1 MWKNRGIKKLRLSS
15 ALLTILATSV
25 TWNFA
30 VSIPAI
36 ANANSDNRISALENQ
51 DNSPEPI
58 LIKQPKTIIPLLAS
72 IRELKVTQPSTLIQN
87 PPPKLKT
94 EEKIAQE
101 PDVSPTVPDD
111 QPESPTIP
119 DNQLE
124 PPTTPNNQPELPTTP
139 DNQPESPTTPDN
151 QLEPPTTPDN
161 QPESPT
167 TPNNQPESQAESRV
181 LVAEVDVTGV
191 DERLT
196 EIVYDTIDTK
206 PGRTTTRTQLQ
217 EDINA
222 IYAVGFFQN
231 VEVIPEDTPLGVKI
245 TFAVVPNPVLNEV
258 TIQTL
263 PDDVSKQVLPSEVLT
278 EIFSPGYGE
287 LLNLRDL
294 QEGIKQV
301 NQWYSD
307 NGYELAQVVG
317 SPEVNQDGT
326 VVLVVAEGVIE
337 NIKVSFI
344 DEEDE
349 PTEGKTRDFIITR
362 EIELQPGDVFN
373 RNTAQRDLQRV
384 FGLGIFEDIRLSFEP
399 GEDPSQVVINVIV
412 IENSTGSIAAGAG
425 FSSSSGLF
433 GTVSYQQQNLGGN
446 NQTIGTEFQLGE
458 RELLFDVS
466 FTDPWIGGDPYR
478 TSYTVNG
485 FRRRSISLV
494 FDGDDNEIR
503 TEDGDDRPRVV
514 RTGGGVNFSR
524 PLSTSVFEEADW
536 TLNTGFQYQRAVIK
550 NSDGDVAPIS
560 REEDG
565 SENLAFSDSGED
577 DLFIVRF
584 GATRDKRNSRLQPT
598 KGSLL
603 RFGMDQT
610 IPIGSGSIFFNRL
623 RGSFSYFIPTSIIN
637 ITEGPQAFAFNVQA
651 GGVIGDLPP
660 YEAFVVGGSN
670 SVRGYREGEVANGRA
685 FLQGTVEY
693 RFPVFRIVGGALF
706 ADYGTVLGTDWNVP
720 GEPSIVR
727 GLPGSG
733 FGYGLGVRV
742 RSPLGP
748 IRVDYAIN
756 QDGDSRIHFGIGE
769 RF

>member
-1 MWKNRGIKKLRLSS
+1 MRLSS
-15 ALLTILATSV
+15 ALSTILATSL

-30 VSIPAI
+30 LTIQAI
-36 ANANSDNRISALENQ
+36 ASPTLDKRINQLANPATAT
-51 DNSPEPI
+51 SPEPI
-58 LIKQPKTIIPLLAS
+58 LIKQPKANPLLAS
-72 IRELKVTQPSTLIQN
+72 IRELQVTQPSTLIEN
-87 PPPKLKT
+87 PLPP
-94 EEKIAQE
+94 EELIEIAQE
-101 PDVSPTVPDD
+101 ADSTED
-111 QPESPTIP
+111 IP
-119 DNQLE
+119 
-124 PPTTPNNQPELPTTP
+124 
-139 DNQPESPTTPDN
+139 S
-151 QLEPPTTPDN
+151 
-161 QPESPT
+161 T
-167 TPNNQPESQAESRV
+167 TPNNQPESQPESRV
-181 LVAEVDVTGV
+181 LVAEVNVTGV
-191 DERLT
+191 DEELK

-206 PGRTTTRTQLQ
+206 PGRTTTRSQLQ

-231 VEVIPEDTPLGVKI
+231 VEVIPEDTPLGVRI
-245 TFAVVPNPVLNEV
+245 TFAVVANPILNEV
-258 TIQTL
+258 AIQTVP
-263 PDDVSKQVLPSEVLT
+263 PDSSQQVLPPEVVT

-294 QEGIKQV
+294 QEGIKQI
-301 NQWYSD
+301 NEWYST

-326 VVLVVAEGVIE
+326 VILVVAEGIIE
-337 NIKVSFI
+337 SIEVSFI

-399 GEDPSQVVINVIV
+399 GEDPSKVIINVIV
-412 IENSTGSIAAGAG
+412 LENSTGSIAAGAG

-494 FDGDDNEIR
+494 FDGDDNDIR
-503 TEDGDDRPRVV
+503 TENGNDSPRVV

-524 PLSTSVFEEADW
+524 PLSKSVFEPADW

-550 NSDGDVAPIS
+550 NADGDVSPIS

-565 SENLAFSDSGED
+565 SQNLAFSDSGED
-577 DLFIVRF
+577 DLFFVRF

-598 KGSLL
+598 RGSLL
-603 RFGMDQT
+603 RFGLDQT
-610 IPIGSGSIFFNRL
+610 IPLGSGSILFSRV
-623 RGSFSYFIPTSIIN
+623 RSSFSYFIPTN
-637 ITEGPQAFAFNVQA
+637 LLKITEGPQAFAFNIQA
-651 GGVIGDLPP
+651 GTVIGDLPP

-670 SVRGYREGEVANGRA
+670 SVRGYREGEVGNGRA
-685 FLQGTVEY
+685 YLQGTVEY

-706 ADYGTVLGTDWNVP
+706 ADYGTVLGTDSNVP

-756 QDGDSRIHFGIGE
+756 EDGDSRIHFGIGE

>member
-1 MWKNRGIKKLRLSS
+1 MNQPTAKKLLQYWLFYGCVEKSRNQKLRLSS

-25 TWNFA
+25 AWNFA

-36 ANANSDNRISALENQ
+36 ANANSDNRINALENQ

-58 LIKQPKTIIPLLAS
+58 LIKQPKTIPLLAS
-72 IRELKVTQPSTLIQN
+72 IRELRVTQPSTLLQN
-87 PPPKLKT
+87 PLPKPNI

-101 PDVSPTVPDD
+101 PDVVPTDPDD
-111 QPESPTIP
+111 QPEFPTAPDSQLESPTA
-119 DNQLE
+119 
-124 PPTTPNNQPELPTTP
+124 PN
-139 DNQPESPTTPDN
+139 NQPESPTVPDG
-151 QLEPPTTPDN
+151 QL
-161 QPESPT
+161 ESPT
-167 TPNNQPESQAESRV
+167 APNNQPESQAESRV

-245 TFAVVPNPVLNEV
+245 TFAVVPNPILNEV
-258 TIQTL
+258 TVETL
-263 PDDVSKQVLPSEVLT
+263 PADVSKQVLPPEVLT
-278 EIFSPGYGE
+278 DIFSPGYGE

-301 NQWYSD
+301 NQWYSE

-326 VVLVVAEGVIE
+326 VVLIVAEGVIE
-337 NIKVSFI
+337 NIKVSFL

-373 RNTAQRDLQRV
+373 RDTAQRDLQRV

-412 IENSTGSIAAGAG
+412 VENSTGSIAAGAG

-494 FDGDDNEIR
+494 YDGDDNDIR
-503 TEDGDDRPRVV
+503 TDNGNDSPRVV
-514 RTGGGVNFSR
+514 RTGGGINFSR
-524 PLSTSVFEEADW
+524 PLSTSVFEQADW

-550 NSDGDVAPIS
+550 NRDGEIS
-560 REEDG
+560 PVSRPEDG

-577 DLFIVRF
+577 DLFFLRF

-603 RFGMDQT
+603 RFGVDQT
-610 IPIGSGSIFFNRL
+610 IPIGSGTILFSRL
-623 RGSFSYFIPTSIIN
+623 RTSFSYFIPTNLIR
-637 ITEGPQAFAFNVQA
+637 ITEGPQAFAFNIQA
-651 GGVIGDLPP
+651 GGVLGDLPP

-720 GEPSIVR
+720 GEPSVVR

>member
-1 MWKNRGIKKLRLSS
+1 MRLSS
-15 ALLTILATSV
+15 ALSTILATSLI
-25 TWNFA
+25 WNFA
-30 VSIPAI
+30 LSVQALANPDLSNGINQSENPA
-36 ANANSDNRISALENQ
+36 NT
-51 DNSPEPI
+51 PEPI
-58 LIKQPKTIIPLLAS
+58 LKKRPKRNSLLAS
-72 IRELKVTQPSTLIQN
+72 NRELNVTQPSTLIEN
-87 PPPKLKT
+87 PSTKT
-94 EEKIAQE
+94 DQVEIAQE
-101 PDVSPTVPDD
+101 SDSPGNIP
-111 QPESPTIP
+111 PTI
-119 DNQLE
+119 
-124 PPTTPNNQPELPTTP
+124 PNNQPEA
-139 DNQPESPTTPDN
+139 QPET
-151 QLEPPTTPDN
+151 
-161 QPESPT
+161 QPEPQSET
-167 TPNNQPESQAESRV
+167 QPESRV
-181 LVAEVDVTGV
+181 LVAEVNVTGV
-191 DERLT
+191 DEQLK
-196 EIVYDTIDTK
+196 EIVYDAIDTK
-206 PGRTTTRTQLQ
+206 PGRTTTRSQLQ

-222 IYAVGFFQN
+222 VYAVGFFQN
-231 VEVIPEDTPLGVKI
+231 VEVIPEDTPLGVRI
-245 TFAVVPNPVLNEV
+245 TFAVVANPILNEV
-258 TIQTL
+258 TIQTIP
-263 PDDVSKQVLPSEVLT
+263 PDSSKQVLPPEVVS
-278 EIFSPGYGE
+278 EIFSPGYGQ

-301 NQWYSD
+301 NQWYSN

-317 SPEVNQDGT
+317 SPEVSADGT
-326 VVLVVAEGVIE
+326 VQLVVAEGVIE
-337 NIKVSFI
+337 NIEVSFI

-362 EIELQPGDVFN
+362 EIELKPGDVFN
-373 RNTAQRDLQRV
+373 RNTAQKDLQRV

-399 GEDPSQVVINVIV
+399 GEDPSKVIINVIV

-433 GTVSYQQQNLGGN
+433 GTLSYQQQNLGGN

-494 FDGDDNEIR
+494 YDGDDNDIR
-503 TEDGDDRPRVV
+503 TENGNDSPRVV

-524 PLSTSVFEEADW
+524 PLSKSVFEPADW
-536 TLNTGFQYQRAVIK
+536 NLNAGFQYQRAVIK
-550 NSDGDVAPIS
+550 NSDGDISPIS

-577 DLFIVRF
+577 DLFFLRF
-584 GATRDKRNSRLQPT
+584 GATRDKRNNRLQPT
-598 KGSLL
+598 RGSLL
-603 RFGMDQT
+603 RFGLDQT
-610 IPIGSGSIFFNRL
+610 IPIGSGSILFSRV
-623 RGSFSYFIPTSIIN
+623 RGSYSYFIPTSFLK

-651 GGVIGDLPP
+651 GTVIGDLPP

-670 SVRGYREGEVANGRA
+670 SVRGYPEGEVGNGRA
-685 FLQGTVEY
+685 YLQGTVEY
-693 RFPVFRIVGGALF
+693 RFPVFKIVGGALF
-706 ADYGTVLGTDWNVP
+706 ADYGTVLGTDSNVP

-742 RSPLGP
+742 QSPLGP

-756 QDGDSRIHFGIGE
+756 EDGDSRIHFGIGE